1 MNKFAEAR
9 PEPVDVIV
17 GARIAA
23 RRRALGLS
31 QSDLARA
38 LTITF
43 QQVQKYERGVN
54 RVSASKLWA
63 TAKFL
68 RLPVEALFPQEDSA
82 RASDEAETGAT
93 AESIAELIQSLSP
106 ADQAL
111 VLTLA
116 RRLQSE
122 QRTRKLRRGREFV
135 EAD

>member
-1 MNKFAEAR
+1 MNTSAEAR

-23 RRRALGLS
+23 RRRELGLS

-38 LTITF
+38 LSITF

-63 TAKFL
+63 TARFL
-68 RLPVEALFPQEDSA
+68 RLPVQHLFPQE
-82 RASDEAETGAT
+82 EGAETAEVEAVAT
-93 AESIAELIQSLSP
+93 ADSILEAVQTLP
-106 ADQAL
+106 PGDQML

-116 RRLQSE
+116 RRLQTE
-122 QRTRKLRRGREFV
+122 QRTRKLRKGRELV
-135 EAD
+135 EAA

>member
-1 MNKFAEAR
+1 MNTSAEAR

-23 RRRALGLS
+23 RRRELGLS

-38 LTITF
+38 LSITF

-63 TAKFL
+63 TARFL
-68 RLPVEALFPQEDSA
+68 RLPVQDLFPQEEGAGTSA
-82 RASDEAETGAT
+82 EVEAVAT
-93 AESIAELIQSLSP
+93 ADSILEAVQTLP
-106 ADQAL
+106 PGDQML

-116 RRLQSE
+116 RRLQTE
-122 QRTRKLRRGREFV
+122 QRTRKLRKGRELV
-135 EAD
+135 EAA